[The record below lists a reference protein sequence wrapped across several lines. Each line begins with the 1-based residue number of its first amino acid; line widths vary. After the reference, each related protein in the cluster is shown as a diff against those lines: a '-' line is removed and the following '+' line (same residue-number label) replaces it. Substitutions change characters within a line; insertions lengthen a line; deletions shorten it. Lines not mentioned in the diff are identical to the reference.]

1 MLTLEQVKTL
11 ESKVERAVQ
20 VINALRSENKQLK
33 TSLQSANR
41 RIAELEGLL
50 HTVEQEQ
57 GRIEEGFK
65 QALRKLDELEDS
77 LYTGAS
83 SKPADAQ
90 GAGKSQSSAAVQ
102 SASAQDSVQG
112 YDAAPL
118 KPAQPEVRAS
128 EQEPDELPEAES
140 ETKAPDQLF

>member
-20 VINALRSENKQLK
+20 TINALRSENKQLK

-65 QALRKLDELEDS
+65 QALRKLDELEDG

-83 SKPADAQ
+83 SKSTDVP
-90 GAGKSQSSAAVQ
+90 GAGKSQSMGTAQNAL
-102 SASAQDSVQG
+102 AQDSG
-112 YDAAPL
+112 RAHSATFG
-118 KPAQPEVRAS
+118 KPDQPET
-128 EQEPDELPEAES
+128 PDELPEVES
-140 ETKAPDQLF
+140 DAKAPDQLF

>member
-11 ESKVERAVQ
+11 EAKVEKAVQ
-20 VINALRSENKQLK
+20 LINALRSENKQLK

-77 LYTGAS
+77 LYSGAS
-83 SKPADAQ
+83 AKPADVPGANKLQSGAVAQ
-90 GAGKSQSSAAVQ
+90 NV
-102 SASAQDSVQG
+102 SAQDVVQERST
-112 YDAAPL
+112 APA
-118 KPAQPEVRAS
+118 KPEQAEV
-128 EQEPDELPEAES
+128 EELEHKLDELPHAEYD
-140 ETKAPDQLF
+140 TKAPDQLF